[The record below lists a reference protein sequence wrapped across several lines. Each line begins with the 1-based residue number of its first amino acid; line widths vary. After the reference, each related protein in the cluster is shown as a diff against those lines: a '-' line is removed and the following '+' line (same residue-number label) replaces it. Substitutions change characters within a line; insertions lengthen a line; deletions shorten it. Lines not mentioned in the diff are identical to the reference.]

1 MPSLA
6 KSRYSLPFLDEFLCA
21 EIYLGL
27 FLAKEE
33 KKKNYVKKNPSQAHS
48 AAIIVAELVYRADM
62 DTSSDGFDNPIG
74 TVLFKKKKDVG
85 GRLP

>member
-1 MPSLA
+1 MQ
-6 KSRYSLPFLDEFLCA
+6 KF
-21 EIYLGL
+21 YLGL

-33 KKKNYVKKNPSQAHS
+33 KKKNYIGPPEKNPSQAHS